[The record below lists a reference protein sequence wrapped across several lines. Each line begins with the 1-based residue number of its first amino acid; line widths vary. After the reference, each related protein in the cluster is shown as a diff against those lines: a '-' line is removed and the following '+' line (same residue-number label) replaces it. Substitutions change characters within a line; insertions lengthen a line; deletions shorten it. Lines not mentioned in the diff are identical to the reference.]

1 MDYVNKLHS
10 KYQNLDVDV
19 LKQKIIAEFAQ
30 LLKKV
35 QKGYKPNYEF
45 ILEEISLVELWQL
58 DDTDFF
64 KQFYLNNAWQTT
76 F

>member
-19 LKQKIIAEFAQ
+19 LKQKIIAEFNQ